1 MKHENTLSPI
11 SDSTLNHFRSAIR
24 RSLLRRHSLTFLL
37 RSSHVKRMIRRN
49 EKRRLENQEKYATPI
64 PPTCIFSV
72 TWKCNLSCTGCYA
85 MNYDHTNML
94 SPDEVERCIREMM
107 ELGTSVFVIVGGEP
121 LMIRDIIH
129 RLGKMKNAFF
139 LLFTNATLLNE
150 EKIRSLKEYPHI
162 LPVVSLDGDPGQ
174 NDERRGEGVI
184 GKVNRALDLFKKYRI
199 PFGFSTVVNH
209 TNLPLVTSKGWLRG
223 MRKNGALAGFLID
236 YIPFAKD
243 EKMVLSHEDNT
254 AKDTALAERR
264 RDTGLFLL
272 NFPSDEYKSVGCRSA
287 GLGFIHINAN
297 GNVEPCP
304 FSHYAADNVREK
316 SMLEILNSEFFTQL
330 RSKFGNQTDNS
341 HACLLYTEIDQVNS
355 IARECRAFA
364 TDYGEALSF

>member
-1 MKHENTLSPI
+1 MKTTNTTLPI

-24 RSLLRRHSLTFLL
+24 RNLLHRRSVSFLL
-37 RSSHVKRMIRRN
+37 RSSRVQRMIRRN
-49 EKRRLENQEKYATPI
+49 EKRRLLNQEKYATPI

-85 MNYDHTNML
+85 MNYDHSNML

-121 LMIRDIIH
+121 LMIKDLIE

-150 EKIRSLKEYPHI
+150 SKIRSLKEHPHI

-174 NDERRGEGVI
+174 NDDRRGEGVCE
-184 GKVNRALDLFKKYRI
+184 KVNRALDLFKKYRI

-209 TNLPLVTSKGWLRG
+209 SNLPLVTSRSWLQD
-223 MRKNGALAGFLID
+223 MRKKGAIAGFLID
-236 YIPFAKD
+236 YIPFAKN
-243 EKMVLSHEDNT
+243 ENLVLSHTDN
-254 AKDTALAERR
+254 ALKDEAMTQRR
-264 RDTGLFLL
+264 QDAGLFLL

-304 FSHYAADNVREK
+304 FSHYASDNVRDK
-316 SMLEILNSEFFTQL
+316 SMLEILNSDFFVQL
-330 RSKFGNQTDNS
+330 RNKFGNQTDNS
-341 HACLLYTEIDQVNS
+341 HACLLYTEIEQVNS
-355 IARECRAFA
+355 IAHDCRAFA
-364 TDYGEALSF
+364 TDFGEALSF